1 MEKTYWSNGRPK
13 QKKPLPPTL
22 DDIGANS
29 EQLDKRV
36 YIRSINNNNSFDTFS
51 QIKKQYIVTEK
62 KDNRE
67 NVVFNV

>member
-1 MEKTYWSNGRPK
+1 MQKTYWSN
-13 QKKPLPPTL
+13 KKTSKPAKPPTL
-22 DDIGANS
+22 DHIGANS
-29 EQLDKRV
+29 EQLDERV
-36 YIRSINNNNSFDTFS
+36 YIRSIINNNCFDTVN